1 MAATLLLPLAI
12 AILALG
18 HSRGSAEQ
26 WSRERIARLPDS
38 AFAAIETAPNGKKVR
53 HLPHHDE
60 SGAVDPAHLK
70 AALSRLPQVKW
81 INPATREAA
90 RRHLEEHASERS
102 SKTSTDPTVR
112 STIHMRNS
120 STPH

>member
-1 MAATLLLPLAI
+1 MAATILLPLAI
-12 AILALG
+12 ALLILASTPG
-18 HSRGSAEQ
+18 RAEQ

-38 AFAAIETAPNGKKVR
+38 AFAAVETAPNGKKVR

-81 INPATREAA
+81 INPETKEVA
-90 RRHLEEHASERS
+90 RRHLDEHVSERS
-102 SKTSTDPTVR
+102 SKTPSDPSVR
-112 STIHMRNS
+112 ATIRMRGS
-120 STPH
+120 SDSR

>member
-1 MAATLLLPLAI
+1 ALA
-12 AILALG
+12 

-60 SGAVDPAHLK
+60 SGAVDPVHLK

-81 INPATREAA
+81 IDPATKDVA
-90 RRHLEEHASERS
+90 RHHLEEHVSERS
-102 SKTSTDPTVR
+102 SKTSADPTVR
-112 STIHMRNS
+112 STIHMRGP
-120 STPH
+120 STR